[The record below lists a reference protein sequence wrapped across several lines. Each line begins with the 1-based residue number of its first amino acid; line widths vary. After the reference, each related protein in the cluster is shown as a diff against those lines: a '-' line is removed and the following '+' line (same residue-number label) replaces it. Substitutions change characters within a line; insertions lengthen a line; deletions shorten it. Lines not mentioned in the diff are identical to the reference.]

1 MAKTS
6 KARQAII
13 EVAKKMPPLF
23 HKIPGEDFDYRKART
38 LWWLVKQ
45 PEVLKYVWDIV
56 KQSGAV
62 IYDGT
67 TRKWH
72 GVDFEEVDNED

>member
-13 EVAKKMPPLF
+13 EAAKKMPPLF
-23 HKIPGEDFDYRKART
+23 HKIPDEDFDYRKART

-56 KQSGAV
+56 KQSDAV

-72 GVDFEEVDNED
+72 GVDFEEVDDED